1 MNGSPIE
8 LVDSHAHLDMKE
20 FDRDRDEVV
29 SRAFAAG
36 VRTILCPA
44 DITDPRSMET
54 TLALVEKY
62 PTFMAAA
69 GMHPHQANLFKYEHG
84 SMLRELA
91 AGKKIRALGEIG
103 LDFHYHFSSPEEQ
116 KRAFRFQL
124 DQARELNL
132 PVIIHSRDAGPDVI
146 AAVEEIRLP
155 RGGVLHCFTETWEVA
170 GRMIEL
176 GFLVSFSGILTFPK
190 AQTLREAA
198 KKIPLDRLL
207 VETDSPYL
215 APVPYRGSG
224 KRNEPAFII
233 ETAKALAELKS
244 LTLEELAEATGRNF
258 RSLFV

>member
-1 MNGSPIE
+1 MNATIE
-8 LVDSHAHLDMKE
+8 LVDSHAHLDMEE
-20 FDRDRDEVV
+20 FDKDRDEVV
-29 SRAFAAG
+29 SRAFGAG

-44 DITDPRSMET
+44 DITDSRSIET

-62 PTFMAAA
+62 PTFIAAA
-69 GMHPHQANLFKYEHG
+69 GLHPHQARLFKPELG
-84 SMLRELA
+84 SKLRELA
-91 AGKKIRALGEIG
+91 AEKKIRALGEIG
-103 LDFHYHFSSPEEQ
+103 LDFHYHFSSAEEQ
-116 KRAFRFQL
+116 KMAFRFQL
-124 DQARELNL
+124 GQARELNL

-190 AQTLREAA
+190 AQTLRETA

-215 APVPYRGSG
+215 APVPHRGSG
-224 KRNEPAFII
+224 KRNEPAFVI
-233 ETAKALAELKS
+233 ETAKALAELKN